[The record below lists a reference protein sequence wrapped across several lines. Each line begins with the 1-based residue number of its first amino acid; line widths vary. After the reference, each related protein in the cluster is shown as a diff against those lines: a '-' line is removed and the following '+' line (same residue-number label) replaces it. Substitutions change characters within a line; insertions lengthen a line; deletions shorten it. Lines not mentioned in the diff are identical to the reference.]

1 MVTIAKTRGVRER
14 RDRDGTIAA
23 YRGGMGWVRMAD
35 DEWPTRSGAVTPCPQ
50 TPEGATLAGELL
62 AVIRCEIVALL
73 DLQRAVI
80 TLRAVLDVGYRDV
93 CDRLGLSTVLPTG
106 IASPRPQ
113 GSAPRAPRLCDGRPV
128 RVGSSASG
136 CGTDMTKDLVI
147 VLAVAA
153 VIPLLLGLMPRIAIP
168 GAFVEIIAGV
178 VIGPT
183 VLGWVHPDDVI
194 RALSVLGLSFLLFLG
209 GFEVDVRCFRGRTGH
224 HVLLTL
230 AGSLVLAA
238 GVGATL
244 AVAGV
249 RGGLLVAISLL
260 ATWSGPV
267 VATLT
272 RAGLRERRVG
282 ELTVACASGGAM
294 AAVVTL
300 SVGVAGAH
308 TPLAGRLLPLGLLL
322 VLLGVIGGVV
332 WGAEHV
338 GRVEALVDQLSDTS
352 AQIRIRLTVL
362 LVAGVALAAFGLGFE
377 AVLGAFLAGVLVR
390 TLDPEPEVSHPH
402 YPIKLEAV
410 GFGLLIPV
418 FFINSGVTVDV
429 KGLLE
434 DPRALVG
441 VPLLI
446 IALLVVRGLPIV
458 SLRRDLPGRNLPAV
472 ALLQA
477 TSLPFLLT
485 VAQVGIRMG
494 LIDRTTAAALIAAGI
509 VSVLLFPPLAL
520 QLLKP
525 VGDPPDGGSAAAID
539 E

>member
-1 MVTIAKTRGVRER
+1 MHESTPLITTIALALGFGLILGFLAER
-14 RDRDGTIAA
+14 LKL
-23 YRGGMGWVRMAD
+23 
-35 DEWPTRSGAVTPCPQ
+35 P
-50 TPEGATLAGELL
+50 
-62 AVIRCEIVALL
+62 AL
-73 DLQRAVI
+73 
-80 TLRAVLDVGYRDV
+80 VGY
-93 CDRLGLSTVLPTG
+93 
-106 IASPRPQ
+106 
-113 GSAPRAPRLCDGRPV
+113 
-128 RVGSSASG
+128 
-136 CGTDMTKDLVI
+136 
-147 VLAVAA
+147 
-153 VIPLLLGLMPRIAIP
+153 LL
-168 GAFVEIIAGV
+168 AGV

-418 FFINSGVTVDV
+418 FFINSGMKLEVGAVFGSFAGF
-429 KGLLE
+429 GLCL
-434 DPRALVG
+434 AFL
-441 VPLLI
+441 
-446 IALLVVRGLPIV
+446 IALLLVHLP
-458 SLRRDLPGRNLPAV
+458 V
-472 ALLQA
+472 ALCLRFTLGPRPA
-477 TSLPFLLT
+477 
-485 VAQVGIRMG
+485 A
-494 LIDRTTAAALIAAGI
+494 AAALYSATTLSLIVALTEMAGRTGLMSPRE
-509 VSVLLFPPLAL
+509 VTALVLAGVLSVVIFPLLARRLLAPEARSTL
-520 QLLKP
+520 P
-525 VGDPPDGGSAAAID
+525 VFDDRDSL
-539 E
+539 